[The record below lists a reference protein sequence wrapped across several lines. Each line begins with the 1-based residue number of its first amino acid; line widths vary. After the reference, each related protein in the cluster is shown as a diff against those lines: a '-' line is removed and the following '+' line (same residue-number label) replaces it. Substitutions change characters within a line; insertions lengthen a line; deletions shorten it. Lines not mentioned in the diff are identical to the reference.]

1 MTQKNFKEKKKSQK
15 EINRENLQ
23 NGISIIHTH
32 PLFGRCGAYIFPVPK
47 REIGSNT
54 ICTVHSDG
62 KILANEDYP
71 LTPKEWSY
79 ALAHNILHLAFGHF
93 DAEKMPGYYITL
105 DDGTRDKKVEYN
117 PLLWNM
123 ACDIYITKFLADIKF
138 GQSIN
143 SESIEIVSGNLGDE
157 IQIYN
162 YLVDNQISAT
172 RNHYGTAMPGAL
184 DMSGLDRPLVY
195 DKSKNQHNHFTASFS
210 IALANSVSHA
220 VSQAGGHS
228 YRGHYYK
235 TAGEQ
240 AANWFIDHYPLLGGL
255 ASHFKIIE
263 DRNFCNRH
271 DIHIAAIDV
280 TCGEIYL
287 NPTNNFSL
295 EEWKFI
301 LAHEYLHAGLQ
312 HHNRCNGRIP
322 YLWNVACDFVIN
334 GWLRELQ
341 IGLMPAEGLLYDPE
355 LGGLSAESIYD
366 ILLDNIKKYEKLST
380 FRGFGKGDIMGD
392 SSASNGV
399 GNVTLDEFCKNA
411 LSQGLEYHQ
420 STSRGL
426 VPAGLIEEI
435 HSLAMPPIPWDVAL
449 AKWFDIYFVPLEKH
463 RSYARPSRR
472 QTATPDI
479 PRPRYITA
487 DIPIDSRTFGVVIDT
502 SGSMDAKTIGKALG
516 AIASYS
522 AAHEVP
528 FARVIF
534 CDAAA
539 YDAGYISPEDIAG
552 RVAVKGRGGTALQPG
567 IDTLESA
574 KDFPK
579 DGPIL
584 IITDGEIENH
594 LDIKHEHAYL
604 LPQGKRLPF
613 RAKGQIFYFKEW

>member
-1 MTQKNFKEKKKSQK
+1 MTKKHNKEKKKSQEK
-15 EINRENLQ
+15 INKENLQ
-23 NGISIIHTH
+23 NGISMIHMH
-32 PLFGRCGAYIFPVPK
+32 PLFGGCGAYIIPVTK
-47 REIGSNT
+47 REIGTNT

-62 KILANEDYP
+62 KIHANEDYP

-79 ALAHNILHLAFGHF
+79 VLAHNILHLAFGHF

-105 DDGTRDKKVEYN
+105 DDGTKEKRVECN
-117 PLLWNM
+117 PSLWNM
-123 ACDIYITKFLADIKF
+123 ACDIYITKFLADIKY

-143 SESIEIVSGNLGDE
+143 EDSTSIVSSNSGDE

-162 YLVDNQISAT
+162 YLLDNQISAT
-172 RNHYGTAMPGAL
+172 ENHYGTATPPNP
-184 DMSGLDRPLVY
+184 DMKGLDKPLIY
-195 DKSKNQHNHFTASFS
+195 DKSKKQHNGFTANFS
-210 IALANSVSHA
+210 TALANSVSYA

-235 TAGEQ
+235 TTGEQ

-263 DRNFCNRH
+263 DHNYCSRH
-271 DIHIAAIDV
+271 DIHIAAINMES
-280 TCGEIYL
+280 GEIYL

-295 EEWKFI
+295 EEWIFI

-334 GWLRELQ
+334 GWLHELQ
-341 IGLMPAEGLLYDPE
+341 IGSMPAEGLLYDPE
-355 LGGLSAESIYD
+355 LDGLSAESIYD
-366 ILLDNIKKYEKLST
+366 TLLDNIRKYEKLST
-380 FRGFGKGDIMGD
+380 FRGFGKGDIMGNT
-392 SSASNGV
+392 SSSNSL
-399 GNVTLDEFCKNA
+399 GNVTLNEFCKTA
-411 LSQGLEYHQ
+411 LSQGLEYHH
-420 STSRGL
+420 STGRGL
-426 VPAGLIEEI
+426 IPAGLIEEI
-435 HSLAMPPIPWDVAL
+435 RSLAMPPIPWDVAL
-449 AKWFDIYFVPLEKH
+449 AKWFDIYFTPLERQ

-472 QTATPDI
+472 QTSTPDI
-479 PRPRYITA
+479 PRPRYFTA
-487 DIPIDSRTFGVVIDT
+487 DFPTDSRTFGVVIDT

-516 AIASYS
+516 TIASYS
-522 AAHEVP
+522 ATHDVP

-552 RVAVKGRGGTALQPG
+552 RVSVKGRGGTALQPG

-584 IITDGEIENH
+584 IITDGEIESH

-613 RAKGQIFYFKEW
+613 RANGQIFYFKE